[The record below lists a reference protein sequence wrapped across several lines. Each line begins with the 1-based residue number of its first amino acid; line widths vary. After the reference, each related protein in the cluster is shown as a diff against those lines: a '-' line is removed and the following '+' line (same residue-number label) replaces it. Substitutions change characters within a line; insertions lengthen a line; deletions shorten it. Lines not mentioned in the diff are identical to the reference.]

1 MLLMSH
7 TKVVYVNQTLKAT
20 IDNPYKEMLLQ
31 CIILNTYPLPTM
43 LSNKDFIILL
53 LLIAVSG
60 LSLRLIHYQA
70 IPPFTE
76 TADEMIYPWYGM
88 SLIKTGTPTS
98 WSNFRTYRSSQK
110 VIFWGEK
117 YRLVSPYLDKPPL
130 YPIITGSIIL
140 AAGIDNFPEVRLSIL
155 RLIPIT
161 LSLLSIILTGLLAR
175 SLFGK
180 SVGLLSAIL
189 YATIPT
195 IVLSNRL
202 SLTEN
207 LLTPIAL
214 FAIYLFIRQEKTNT
228 GASTAIIL
236 GALSGLAML
245 TKQIGL
251 VLPLVISG
259 IFLTQNKWKLAALV
273 CSISFLVFSVY
284 PLMIT
289 YYGWGFFLELMKEF
303 SSYHTKGLPEITY
316 TILRLPLIGHSGG
329 SFPDGAI
336 LAGYILLFSSPFW
349 LFKKSHSLKQL
360 LNLKLFLGF
369 PILYV
374 VILGLM
380 ESGHRSSYFFGWHV
394 YPLFPF
400 LAILLAKTMLDL
412 WRKPLLLKA
421 LIYFLVI
428 GFSTI
433 GFLLKL
439 LPRYQHLWQ
448 IILALPL
455 IIISL
460 SFLHNRTSQRTILT
474 INLTLFITMN
484 ILVVLFAP
492 YFYSNQL
499 QPS

>member
-1 MLLMSH
+1 M
-7 TKVVYVNQTLKAT
+7 TKKQLNTSNR
-20 IDNPYKEMLLQ
+20 DNTQ
-31 CIILNTYPLPTM
+31 NTVQSINTYPPQTM
-43 LSNKDFIILL
+43 LSNKDFIIIL
-53 LLIAVSG
+53 LLIAISG
-60 LSLRLIHYQA
+60 FSLRLIHYQF

-76 TADEMIYPWYGM
+76 TADEIIYPWYGM
-88 SLIKTGTPTS
+88 SLLKTGTPTS
-98 WSNFRTYRSSQK
+98 WSNFRTYQSSQN
-110 VIFWGEK
+110 ITFWGEQ

-130 YPIITGSIIL
+130 YPIITGSIML
-140 AAGIDNFPEVRLSIL
+140 AVGINDFSEVRLSIL
-155 RLIPIT
+155 RLIPIA
-161 LSLLSIILTGLLAR
+161 LSLLSIILIGLLAR
-175 SLFGK
+175 SLFNK

-214 FAIYLFIRQEKTNT
+214 LAIYLFIRRKQTKSGTSAT
-228 GASTAIIL
+228 VIL
-236 GALSGLAML
+236 GILSGLALL

-259 IFLTQNKWKLAALV
+259 AFIIQKKWKPAALV
-273 CSISFLVFSVY
+273 CSITFLIFYIY

-303 SSYHTKGLPEITY
+303 SSNHTRGLPEIMY
-316 TILRLPLIGHSGG
+316 TIMRLPLIGHTGG

-336 LAGYILLFSSPFW
+336 LVGYILLFSSPFW
-349 LFKKSHSLKQL
+349 LLKKSAPAKHII
-360 LNLKLFLGF
+360 NLKLFLGF

-374 VILGLM
+374 IVLGLM

-412 WRKPLLLKA
+412 WRKPLLLKT
-421 LIYFLVI
+421 LIFYLLL

-433 GFLLKL
+433 HFLLKL

-455 IIISL
+455 IIISAT
-460 SFLHNRTSQRTILT
+460 FLHNKTSQRAALT
-474 INLTLFITMN
+474 ISLILFITMN
-484 ILVVLFAP
+484 ILVILFAP
-492 YFYSNQL
+492 YFYPSEL
-499 QPS
+499 QPL